1 MAEIKKI
8 VNFPGLAK
16 SVVWNFFGFYEVE
29 RKLMKEKAV
38 CKLCFKEY
46 TYKGLLYFSV
56 FCVYTCQIVK
66 TVLCKNINLQ

>member
-1 MAEIKKI
+1 MAENKKL

-16 SVVWNFFGFYEVE
+16 SLVWNFFGFYEVD

-46 TYKGLLYFSV
+46 AYKGLLYFSLL
-56 FCVYTCQIVK
+56 CAYYTAI
-66 TVLCKNINLQ
+66 CKNINAK